1 MSRDLILIAFA
12 MLVWGLGEGMFFFF
26 QPLYLQELGA
36 DPLQIGAILGAV
48 GLAMT
53 LAYLPAGYLSDR
65 IGRRPLLILAWVIG
79 ALCTGAMALS
89 RSLPIFIASMVLYG
103 TTSAVTVPLN
113 SYITAARGRFSV
125 GRALTLISAFFNL
138 GYILG
143 PLIGGQVG
151 QRLGL
156 QANFRSAALIFLV
169 STAIVCLVRSQPVEP
184 LPESGNAPGVRQLW
198 RGSYGRYVVL
208 ISFVM
213 FGMYLPQPLAQNF
226 LQNERGVSLA
236 AIGQLLSVRSLGI
249 VILNLFIGQLNSRV
263 GYLLTQVCM
272 GFFSLLIW
280 LGTGFPHYLLGYLL
294 MGSFI
299 TGRGLAIAQARALVH
314 SANMGVAY
322 GLLETAMASAMVL
335 GPPLAGLL
343 YEIQPNLIYI
353 ASLALI
359 ALGLGA
365 NLAFSPLKRHDLTLF
380 EEREAAQLNGP

>member
-79 ALCTGAMALS
+79 ALCTGVMALS

-151 QRLGL
+151 QRAPCRYSVEDEDHAGRDRGGG
-156 QANFRSAALIFLV
+156 QAARGRMFLHR
-169 STAIVCLVRSQPVEP
+169 C
-184 LPESGNAPGVRQLW
+184 ESGR
-198 RGSYGRYVVL
+198 
-208 ISFVM
+208 
-213 FGMYLPQPLAQNF
+213 
-226 LQNERGVSLA
+226 
-236 AIGQLLSVRSLGI
+236 
-249 VILNLFIGQLNSRV
+249 SRV
-263 GYLLTQVCM
+263 GDGEGNCGLQRSVLEHAFGRRVGDRIMRDADTQD
-272 GFFSLLIW
+272 
-280 LGTGFPHYLLGYLL
+280 
-294 MGSFI
+294 
-299 TGRGLAIAQARALVH
+299 RG
-314 SANMGVAY
+314 
-322 GLLETAMASAMVL
+322 
-335 GPPLAGLL
+335 
-343 YEIQPNLIYI
+343 
-353 ASLALI
+353 
-359 ALGLGA
+359 
-365 NLAFSPLKRHDLTLF
+365 
-380 EEREAAQLNGP
+380 